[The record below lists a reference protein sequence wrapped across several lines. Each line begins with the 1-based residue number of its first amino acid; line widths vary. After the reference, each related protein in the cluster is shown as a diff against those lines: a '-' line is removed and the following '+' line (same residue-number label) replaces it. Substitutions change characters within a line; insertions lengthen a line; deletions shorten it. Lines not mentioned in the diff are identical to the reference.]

1 MSYKAKIVEAIQE
14 FNDRTGSS
22 SIAIKKHIMAANPD
36 LAWKNSVFLTTLSKS
51 VADGDFI
58 QIKKSYYKF
67 PSYKL
72 SSEYKKEL
80 ADALNPKK
88 PQKNKQ
94 RGPWKRR
101 ASAGL
106 PDTSFYDHGRVV
118 MEHEPEVMRPALWW
132 TSSREGQ
139 SMWGGGSMSSV
150 TIEAC
155 VIILI
160 AVLLYR
166 RKKN

>member
-36 LAWKNSVFLTTLSKS
+36 LEWKNSVFLTTLSKS

-72 SSEYKKEL
+72 SSEYKKEV
-80 ADALNPKK
+80 
-88 PQKNKQ
+88 
-94 RGPWKRR
+94 
-101 ASAGL
+101 S
-106 PDTSFYDHGRVV
+106 RVF
-118 MEHEPEVMRPALWW
+118 
-132 TSSREGQ
+132 GQ
-139 SMWGGGSMSSV
+139 PF
-150 TIEAC
+150 I
-155 VIILI
+155 
-160 AVLLYR
+160 
-166 RKKN
+166 